1 VQGMTKMSCSNVLG
15 GLVLLCAVMM
25 AGTAFGQEQ
34 NAVEAFEKGNLGE
47 ARLGFTADAAR
58 GDVVAKNYLAYL
70 DIQREVRAGHAA
82 PEQFGL
88 LKQRADGS
96 DPLAQALLAQLYLA
110 GYGVQFL
117 GDRDGST
124 ARAAVALLE
133 SAASAG
139 NAVAQDNL
147 GIVYLKGLTLNG
159 ESLVPQD
166 MAQAVKWLT
175 SSASL
180 GNLTA
185 EVNLGEIYASG
196 AGADDKPDYGKAL
209 MWLNKAAIRHDA
221 RAEAW
226 LARMYE
232 EGHGIARDERVAQDW
247 DARATADDPDKDGT
261 MYAHAFK
268 ALRGGDY
275 EVATGEFQHFLQTYP
290 NSEHASD
297 ATYWMA
303 EMYYVTTNKRE
314 ALAVFQSVL
323 AKYPGSNKAP
333 DALFKV
339 AQCERALG
347 QEQQADEAL
356 AELLKSYP
364 GSAAATK
371 ARSLLKR

>member
-1 VQGMTKMSCSNVLG
+1 MNRTNLLG
-15 GLVLLCAVMM
+15 GIFLFCAVTM
-25 AGTAFGQEQ
+25 AGAAWGQEQ
-34 NAVEAFEKGNLGE
+34 GAVEAFEKGNLSE
-47 ARLGFTADAAR
+47 ARLGFAVDAAH
-58 GDVVAKNYLAYL
+58 GDVVAKNYFAYL
-70 DIQREVRAGHAA
+70 DVQREAHAGRAT

-88 LKQRADGS
+88 LKKSADGN
-96 DPLAQALLAQLYLA
+96 DPLAQALLAQLYLT

-124 ARAAVALLE
+124 TRTAVSLLK
-133 SAASAG
+133 SAATAG

-166 MAQAVKWLT
+166 TAQAVKWLT

-185 EVNLGEIYASG
+185 EVNLGEIYVSG
-196 AGADDKPDYGKAL
+196 SGDKPDYDKAL
-209 MWLNKAAIRHDA
+209 MWFNKAATHHDA

-232 EGHGIARDERVAQDW
+232 EGHGVARDEKVAQDW

-268 ALRGGDY
+268 TLRAGDY
-275 EVATGEFQHFLQTYP
+275 EVAAGEFRDFLQTYP
-290 NSEHASD
+290 ESEHASD
-297 ATYWMA
+297 ATYWIG
-303 EMYYVTTNKRE
+303 EVYYVTRNTRE
-314 ALAVFQSVL
+314 ALATFQSVTD
-323 AKYPGSNKAP
+323 KYPRSNKVP
-333 DALFKV
+333 DALFKI
-339 AQCERALG
+339 AECERALG
-347 QEQQADEAL
+347 QKQQADDSIGV
-356 AELLKSYP
+356 LLKNYP

-371 ARSLLKR
+371 ARNLLKR